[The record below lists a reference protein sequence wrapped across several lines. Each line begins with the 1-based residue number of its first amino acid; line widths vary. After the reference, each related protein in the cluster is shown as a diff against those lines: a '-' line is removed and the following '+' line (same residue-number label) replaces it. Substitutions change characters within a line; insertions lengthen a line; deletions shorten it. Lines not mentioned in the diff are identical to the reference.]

1 MLAMAK
7 GGMSLREYART
18 RGVAQRAIQQQV
30 EAGTIRLV
38 NGRVDPM
45 QADNSWGLIRRAS
58 PLGQHQNDDAGRRSA
73 RAKIAVAVAR
83 LRLFR
88 ERYDRARDRYVD
100 RAEAIEVARS
110 EADYVLDALSA
121 APAARVEAFAAEL
134 AIEPV
139 VARRILDRFVSLAL
153 SEIGDLRRQAVRD
166 AERA

>member
-38 NGRVDPM
+38 NGRVDPV
-45 QADNSWGLIRRAS
+45 QADNSWGLIRRARMS
-58 PLGQHQNDDAGRRSA
+58 VQDDDAGRRSA

-121 APAARVEAFAAEL
+121 APAARVEAFAAAL
-134 AIEPV
+134 AIEPAI
-139 VARRILDRFVSLAL
+139 ARRILDRFVSLAL